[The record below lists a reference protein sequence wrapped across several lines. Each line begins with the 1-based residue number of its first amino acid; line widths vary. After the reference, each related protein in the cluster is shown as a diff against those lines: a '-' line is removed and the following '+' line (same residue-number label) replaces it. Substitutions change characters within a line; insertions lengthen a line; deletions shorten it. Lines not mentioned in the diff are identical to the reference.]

1 MTTFLDRPHSMS
13 CSPSAYALGGKQ
25 YVVIAAGSALFAVA
39 LPHGILAKESPG
51 KH

>member
-1 MTTFLDRPHSMS
+1 MT
-13 CSPSAYALGGKQ
+13 YALDGKQ

-39 LPHGILAKESPG
+39 LPDSILAKEGSG